1 MCIRDRNGT
10 FYNMSRAFDRLKDLM
25 TRVNEIIRRL
35 NYGWIVSI
43 SGSGSNITWTNYNN
57 TGLSAMSTSLV

>member
-1 MCIRDRNGT
+1 
-10 FYNMSRAFDRLKDLM
+10 M

-57 TGLSAMSTSLV
+57 TGLSAMPPASSRKNLYACVY